1 MNHFPRLRTK
11 ETQKIEQNSNRFLM
25 VWLLGNI
32 RKFKMRNLT
41 TTGKMEKDCQKSP
54 YKTSNEVVRR
64 LEEP

>member
-1 MNHFPRLRTK
+1 
-11 ETQKIEQNSNRFLM
+11 M